1 MKTACVLAT
10 LLASAAAF
18 APASTT
24 SRVATTSLAASEFEN
39 EAGVLDPV
47 GFFDPANLSNGISQE
62 RFDEYRLAELKHGR
76 VCMMAV
82 LGYVATE
89 TYHFPGD
96 IAPGIPF
103 DSIPTGYAA
112 IACVPLLGWLQI
124 IWSVG
129 IIETTGNLGS
139 FPIGY
144 LDLEPEEYFKR
155 QTQELQ
161 HGRLAMLA
169 FLELARHDSQT
180 LAGNDNGLDHLIS
193 GLPFIYN

>member
-1 MKTACVLAT
+1 MKTACVLSC

-18 APASTT
+18 APSSINQRST
-24 SRVATTSLAASEFEN
+24 SSLAASEFEN
-39 EAGVLDPV
+39 EAGVLQPT
-47 GFFDPANLSNGISQE
+47 GFWDPAKLSSGISQE
-62 RFDEYRLAELKHGR
+62 KFDQYRLAELKHGR

-103 DSIPTGYAA
+103 ESIPTGYAA
-112 IACVPLLGWLQI
+112 IAMVPLLGWLQM
-124 IWSVG
+124 IWTVG
-129 IIETTGNLGS
+129 IIETTGQLGN
-139 FPIGY
+139 FEIGY
-144 LDLEPEEYFKR
+144 LNLEPEEYFKR

-169 FLELARHDSQT
+169 FVELLRHDTQT
-180 LAGNDNGLDHLIS
+180 LAGNTDGLDNLIS

>member
-1 MKTACVLAT
+1 MKTACVLSC

-18 APASTT
+18 APSSLNSRTT
-24 SRVATTSLAASEFEN
+24 TTSLAASEFEN
-39 EAGVLDPV
+39 EAGVLQPT
-47 GFFDPANLSNGISQE
+47 GFWDPAKLSSGISQE
-62 RFDEYRLAELKHGR
+62 KFDQYRLAELKHGR

-103 DSIPTGYAA
+103 ESIPTGYAA
-112 IACVPLLGWLQI
+112 IAMVPLLGWLQM
-124 IWSVG
+124 IWTVG
-129 IIETTGNLGS
+129 IIETTGQLGN
-139 FPIGY
+139 FDIGY
-144 LDLEPEEYFKR
+144 LNLEPEEYFKR

-169 FLELARHDSQT
+169 FVELLRHDTQT
-180 LAGNDNGLDHLIS
+180 LAGNTDGLDNLIS

>member
-1 MKTACVLAT
+1 MKTACVLSA

-18 APASTT
+18 APSSVNNRAAST
-24 SRVATTSLAASEFEN
+24 SLMASEFEN
-39 EAGVLDPV
+39 EAGVLNPT
-47 GFFDPANLSNGISQE
+47 GFWDPAKLSSGISQE
-62 RFDEYRLAELKHGR
+62 KFDSYRLAELKHGR
-76 VCMMAV
+76 VCMLAV

-112 IACVPLLGWLQI
+112 IAAVPLLGWLQI
-124 IWSVG
+124 IWTVG
-129 IIETTGNLGS
+129 IIETTGNLGN
-139 FPIGY
+139 FDIGY
-144 LDLEPEEYFKR
+144 LNLEPEEYFKR

-169 FLELARHDSQT
+169 FVELLRHDTQT
-180 LAGNDNGLDHLIS
+180 LAGNTDGLDRLIS

>member
-1 MKTACVLAT
+1 MKTACVLSC

-18 APASTT
+18 APSSLNSRTTT
-24 SRVATTSLAASEFEN
+24 SSLAASEFEN
-39 EAGVLDPV
+39 EAGVLQPT
-47 GFFDPANLSNGISQE
+47 GFWDPAKLSSGISQE
-62 RFDEYRLAELKHGR
+62 KFDQYRLAELKHGR

-112 IACVPLLGWLQI
+112 IAMVPLLGWLQM
-124 IWSVG
+124 IWTVG
-129 IIETTGNLGS
+129 IIETTGQLGN
-139 FPIGY
+139 FEIGY
-144 LDLEPEEYFKR
+144 LNLEPEEYFKR

-169 FLELARHDSQT
+169 FVELLRHDTQT
-180 LAGNDNGLDHLIS
+180 LAGNTDGLDNLIS

>member
-1 MKTACVLAT
+1 MKTACVLSC

-18 APASTT
+18 APSSLNSRTTT
-24 SRVATTSLAASEFEN
+24 SSLAASEFEN
-39 EAGVLDPV
+39 EAGVLQPT
-47 GFFDPANLSNGISQE
+47 GFWDPAKLSSGISQE
-62 RFDEYRLAELKHGR
+62 KFDQYRLAELKHGR

-112 IACVPLLGWLQI
+112 IAMVPLLGWLQM
-124 IWSVG
+124 IWTVG
-129 IIETTGNLGS
+129 IIETTGQLGN
-139 FPIGY
+139 FDIGY
-144 LDLEPEEYFKR
+144 LNLEPEEYFKR

-169 FLELARHDSQT
+169 FVELLRHDTQT
-180 LAGNDNGLDHLIS
+180 LAGNTDGLDNLIS

>member
-1 MKTACVLAT
+1 MKSACVLAT

-18 APASTT
+18 APSTT
-24 SRVATTSLAASEFEN
+24 TQRVTSLAASEYEN
-39 EAGVLDPV
+39 EAGVVAPV
-47 GFFDPANLSNGISQE
+47 GFWDPANLSAGISQE
-62 RFDEYRLAELKHGR
+62 RFDQYRLAELKHGR
-76 VCMMAV
+76 VCMLAV

-112 IACVPLLGWLQI
+112 IGMIPLLGWLQI
-124 IWSVG
+124 IWTVG
-129 IIETTGNLGS
+129 IVETTGNLGS
-139 FPIGY
+139 FDIGY

-180 LAGNDNGLDHLIS
+180 LAGNNDGLDNLIS

>member
-1 MKTACVLAT
+1 MKVACILAT

-18 APASTT
+18 APASVTQRA
-24 SRVATTSLAASEFEN
+24 SVTSLAASEFEN
-39 EAGVLDPV
+39 EAGALAPV
-47 GFFDPANLSNGISQE
+47 GFWDPAKLSNGISQE
-62 RFDEYRLAELKHGR
+62 RFDQYRLAELKHGR
-76 VCMMAV
+76 VCMLAV

-103 DSIPTGYAA
+103 ASIPTGYAA
-112 IACVPLLGWLQI
+112 IGAIPLLGILQI
-124 IWSVG
+124 VWTVG
-129 IIETTGNLGS
+129 IIETTGKLGS
-139 FPIGY
+139 YQIGY
-144 LDLEPEEYFKR
+144 LNLEPEEYFKR

-169 FLELARHDSQT
+169 FLELARHDTQT

-193 GLPFIYN
+193 GFPFIY

>member
-10 LLASAAAF
+10 ILASAAAF
-18 APASTT
+18 APASVTQR
-24 SRVATTSLAASEFEN
+24 STSLAASEFQN
-39 EAGVLDPV
+39 EAGVLSPV
-47 GFFDPANLSNGISQE
+47 GFFDPAKLSSGISQDT
-62 RFDEYRLAELKHGR
+62 FDSYRLAELKHGR

-96 IAPGIPF
+96 LSPGIPF

-112 IACVPLLGWLQI
+112 IAAVPLLGWLQI
-124 IWSVG
+124 IWTVG
-129 IIETTGNLGS
+129 IIETTGNLGTYD
-139 FPIGY
+139 IGF
-144 LDLEPEEYFKR
+144 LNLTPDEYFKR

-169 FLELARHDSQT
+169 FLELLRHDTQT
-180 LAGNDNGLDHLIS
+180 MAGNDNGLDHLIS
-193 GLPFIYN
+193 GLPFIY

>member
-10 LLASAAAF
+10 ILASAAAF
-18 APASTT
+18 APTSMN
-24 SRVATTSLAASEFEN
+24 SRVGSSLAASEFEN
-39 EAGVLDPV
+39 EAGVVAPV
-47 GFFDPANLSNGISQE
+47 GFFDPAKLSQGISQE
-62 RFDEYRLAELKHGR
+62 RFDSYRLAELKHGR

-89 TYHFPGD
+89 TYHFPGVV
-96 IAPGIPF
+96 APGIPF

-112 IACVPLLGWLQI
+112 IAAVPLLGWLQI
-124 IWSVG
+124 VWTVG
-129 IIETTGNLGS
+129 IVETTGNLGS
-139 FPIGY
+139 FDIGY
-144 LDLEPEEYFKR
+144 LNLEPEEYFKR

-169 FLELARHDSQT
+169 FLELLRHDTQT
-180 LAGNDNGLDHLIS
+180 LAGNDDGLDVLIS

>member
-1 MKTACVLAT
+1 MKTACVLSC

-18 APASTT
+18 APSSINQRST
-24 SRVATTSLAASEFEN
+24 SSLAASEFEN
-39 EAGVLDPV
+39 EAGVLQPT
-47 GFFDPANLSNGISQE
+47 GFWDPAKLSSGISQE
-62 RFDEYRLAELKHGR
+62 KFDQYRLAELKHGR

-112 IACVPLLGWLQI
+112 IAMVPLLGWLQM
-124 IWSVG
+124 IWTVG
-129 IIETTGNLGS
+129 IIETTGQLGN
-139 FPIGY
+139 FEIGY
-144 LDLEPEEYFKR
+144 LNLEPEEYFKR

-169 FLELARHDSQT
+169 FVELLRHDTQT
-180 LAGNDNGLDHLIS
+180 LAGNTDGLDNLIS